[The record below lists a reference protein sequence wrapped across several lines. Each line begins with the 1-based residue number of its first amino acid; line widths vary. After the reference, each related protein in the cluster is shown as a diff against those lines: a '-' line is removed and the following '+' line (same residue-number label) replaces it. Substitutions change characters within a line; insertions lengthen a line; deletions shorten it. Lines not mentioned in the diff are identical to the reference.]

1 MGKLIQWPEAKYWTK
16 AWNPV
21 IGCKKCSPACKNC
34 YAEAMMERFGYLD
47 EDGFPSFRP
56 CETKQK
62 RPPRSGVVFVGN
74 MTDLFG
80 EWLDEE
86 PWTPPNK
93 PIPSPVSTFISA
105 TLDGMRRC
113 FAGATGP
120 TYLWLT
126 KRVQRMC
133 KALHEC
139 RVEVDRAWW
148 KLDDFMRTP
157 RSMGCFDNQYWGFT
171 AENQEWYDRR
181 KWDWRGGAPS
191 WAKGW
196 LSAEPLLGPIDPG
209 LRYIA
214 PEDQPFKWV
223 VVGCESGPHRRP
235 CKVEWVERIV
245 DECLSIGVPV
255 FVKQLDLDG
264 RCERDISKFPAHLR
278 IRQVPWQTEV
288 R

>member
-1 MGKLIQWPEAKYWTK
+1 
-16 AWNPV
+16 
-21 IGCKKCSPACKNC
+21 
-34 YAEAMMERFGYLD
+34 MERFGYLD
-47 EDGFPSFRP
+47 EDGFPTFHPR
-56 CETKQK
+56 ETESK

-80 EWLDEE
+80 EWLDEHPFTE
-86 PWTPPNK
+86 PTMFPDPR
-93 PIPSPVSTFISA
+93 SSFVSA
-105 TLDGMRRC
+105 VLDDTRHHGK
-113 FAGATGP
+113 GANGP

-126 KRVQRMC
+126 KRVKRMC
-133 KALHEC
+133 ETLHVG
-139 RVEVDRAWW
+139 RVDVGRQWW

-157 RSMGCFDNQYWGFT
+157 RGKGCMDNQFWGFT
-171 AENQEWYDRR
+171 AENQEWYDKR
-181 KWDWRGGAPS
+181 KWDWRGDAPS
-191 WAKGW
+191 WANGW
-196 LSAEPLLGPIDPG
+196 LSAEPLLGPIDIG

-223 VVGCESGPHRRP
+223 VVGCESGPRRRP